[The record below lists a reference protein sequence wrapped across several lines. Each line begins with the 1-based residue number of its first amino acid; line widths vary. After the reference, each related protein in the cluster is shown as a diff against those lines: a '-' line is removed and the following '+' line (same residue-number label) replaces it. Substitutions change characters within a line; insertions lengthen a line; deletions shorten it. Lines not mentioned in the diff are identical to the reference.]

1 MTVALDNGAVIV
13 QAAKRESGHLYVKT
27 PDCRVAVTGTVF
39 SVNSGIKGS
48 RVAVLQGSVQ
58 MIHAGVDSLIH
69 AGEQVA
75 TYDSPSPA
83 PSSEE
88 IAQQIS
94 WSQDRAKYMAV
105 LAQLSILQH
114 RIEAIPSPQLR
125 YTSDLLERVPANT
138 LLYVS
143 IPNLGNYL
151 SEANKVFQD
160 QLKQS
165 PALQQWW
172 ERGHATNTADLNTI
186 VEKLHQMSQY
196 LGDEVVIVGV
206 QQVQQANNPGF
217 AVVADV
223 QKSGLD
229 DFLKTLIPASASSS
243 TSTGGLTVLDE
254 ASLNSLPVSS
264 QTRSGGYAV
273 VGQHQAIFSNSVGT
287 LKQIHA
293 QLNSGASGFAAGA
306 FGQQISA
313 AYSRGAGV
321 ILAADVHQMIAN
333 RPNLVHGEHAHQT
346 ALDNSGIED
355 VQYLIAEH
363 REANGV
369 PENHLNLQFSGTRQ
383 RVASWLAAPAPM
395 GSLEYVTPNA
405 ALVVALLSK
414 DPKAI
419 ADDILAMAVPGEA
432 QKENLAETAAKLQIN
447 FRDDLAANL
456 GGEFLLSLDG
466 PVLPTPSWKAVI
478 EVRNPEQLESTLER
492 LTQSVSNLS
501 QGKGAHTIAI
511 DSSEVGSQR
520 FYAVHDQTLGHIVA
534 QYTFANG
541 YMIVAPDRALLI
553 EALQTQANGV
563 SLSRSAAFKASLPR
577 DDNENYSAIAYQNLG
592 PVLTPLLSQLS
603 GESAETIRQLAADA
617 RPTTI
622 CAWGKDSRIEAASDS
637 HLFGF
642 DFLTLGT
649 LIHSGN
655 KQAAANVRE

>member
-1 MTVALDNGAVIV
+1 
-13 QAAKRESGHLYVKT
+13 
-27 PDCRVAVTGTVF
+27 
-39 SVNSGIKGS
+39 
-48 RVAVLQGSVQ
+48 
-58 MIHAGVDSLIH
+58 
-69 AGEQVA
+69 
-75 TYDSPSPA
+75 
-83 PSSEE
+83 
-88 IAQQIS
+88 
-94 WSQDRAKYMAV
+94 
-105 LAQLSILQH
+105 
-114 RIEAIPSPQLR
+114 
-125 YTSDLLERVPANT
+125 
-138 LLYVS
+138 
-143 IPNLGNYL
+143 
-151 SEANKVFQD
+151 
-160 QLKQS
+160 
-165 PALQQWW
+165 
-172 ERGHATNTADLNTI
+172 
-186 VEKLHQMSQY
+186 
-196 LGDEVVIVGV
+196 
-206 QQVQQANNPGF
+206 
-217 AVVADV
+217 
-223 QKSGLD
+223 
-229 DFLKTLIPASASSS
+229 
-243 TSTGGLTVLDE
+243 
-254 ASLNSLPVSS
+254 
-264 QTRSGGYAV
+264 
-273 VGQHQAIFSNSVGT
+273 
-287 LKQIHA
+287 
-293 QLNSGASGFAAGA
+293 
-306 FGQQISA
+306 
-313 AYSRGAGV
+313 
-321 ILAADVHQMIAN
+321 
-333 RPNLVHGEHAHQT
+333 
-346 ALDNSGIED
+346 
-355 VQYLIAEH
+355 
-363 REANGV
+363 
-369 PENHLNLQFSGTRQ
+369 
-383 RVASWLAAPAPM
+383 
-395 GSLEYVTPNA
+395 
-405 ALVVALLSK
+405 VALLSK

-541 YMIVAPDRALLI
+541 YMIFAPDRALLI